1 MKMKNNYVLIE
12 EISEL
17 QTASGLWLPPDA
29 NNRRAIVLEISE
41 DEEIKVG
48 DEVLKNIGKG
58 TQIRIE
64 GKWVEAI
71 HRNNLMAVKNK

>member
-1 MKMKNNYVLIE
+1 MKNNYVLIE